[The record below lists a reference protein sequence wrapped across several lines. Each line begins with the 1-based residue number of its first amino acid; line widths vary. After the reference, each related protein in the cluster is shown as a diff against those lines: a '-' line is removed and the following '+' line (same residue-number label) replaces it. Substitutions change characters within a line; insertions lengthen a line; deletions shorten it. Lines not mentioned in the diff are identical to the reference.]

1 MPIPMSMPPMIVI
14 GGPVFRLRYL
24 GPVCPCLE
32 RPGDGA
38 AREALQKC
46 TGLPIRYHR
55 RVARGVRG
63 DGGSSALAAAMSSA
77 VSGLF
82 GGGGG
87 GGGGGREGGDASSSS
102 AAGGGAS
109 FVKGPATLT
118 VVDTPGG
125 PALRVETEPDEQR
138 EGATRMDED
147 GTVRQVD
154 TRHRRTVPLRKIAT
168 IRAIDGSFLGV
179 GGGPSLVAVVGRARG
194 SPELLRFNV
203 LDAAGKRKAEDAG
216 RRDEVIGR
224 LGGLV
229 EWDRRRRAAAGD
241 TDNNNDNENAEQHN
255 DDDEDAFENDED
267 GGSTSRRGAVPKGR
281 AAKAAY
287 FAKREIELTKQRR
300 EREKR
305 KARYLEGSGGLKYT
319 AIAMASK
326 GAEMT

>member
-1 MPIPMSMPPMIVI
+1 MPIPMPPTI

-32 RPGDGA
+32 KPEDEA
-38 AREALQKC
+38 AREALRGC
-46 TGLPIRYHR
+46 TGLPVRYHR
-55 RVARGVRG
+55 RVAGRG
-63 DGGSSALAAAMSSA
+63 DEGSALAAALSS

-82 GGGGG
+82 GGGGE
-87 GGGGGREGGDASSSS
+87 RKDVASSSS
-102 AAGGGAS
+102 SAGGGAS
-109 FVKGPATLT
+109 FVKGPAILT
-118 VVDTPGG
+118 VVDTLGG
-125 PALRVETEPDEQR
+125 PAIHVETEPDER
-138 EGATRMDED
+138 EDATRVDDD
-147 GTVRQVD
+147 GNVLPVD
-154 TRHRRTVPLRKIAT
+154 TRHRRTVPLRKIAK
-168 IRAIDGSFLGV
+168 IRAIDGSFLGMGV
-179 GGGPSLVAVVGRARG
+179 GMGGGPSLVAVVGRARG

-203 LDAAGKRKAEDAG
+203 LDAAGRKAEEAD

-241 TDNNNDNENAEQHN
+241 NDNRNENDEQHN
-255 DDDEDAFENDED
+255 DDDEEDAFENDEQ
-267 GGSTSRRGAVPKGR
+267 GGNNTNRRGAAPKGR

-319 AIAMASK
+319 AIAMANK